1 MNIIILNDRR
11 IEFVGEISFE
21 KFDSFLS
28 IFEYDSN
35 IEKVIFIL
43 RNFEKVFVVTKK
55 KILRIIDSYRVD
67 LNQ

>member
-21 KFDSFLS
+21 KFDSSLS

-35 IEKVIFIL
+35 IE
-43 RNFEKVFVVTKK
+43 
-55 KILRIIDSYRVD
+55 
-67 LNQ
+67 

>member
-1 MNIIILNDRR
+1 MYIYLLKGYILYSSMNIIILNDRR

-35 IEKVIFIL
+35 IE
-43 RNFEKVFVVTKK
+43 
-55 KILRIIDSYRVD
+55 
-67 LNQ
+67 